1 MSDTHTEAPS
11 VYSPSPEFAEQAN
24 ATEELYRE
32 AEQDR
37 LAFWAKQ
44 ADRLSWD
51 TPFTEVLDWSEAP
64 FAKWFVGGKLNVA
77 YNCVDRHVEAGN
89 GDRVAILWEGA
100 PVGDSRTL
108 TYAELQAE
116 VCRAANALTDLGLV
130 AGDRVAIYMPMVP
143 EAIVAMLA
151 CARLGVMHSVVF
163 AGFSASAL
171 KARIEDAE
179 AKLVITTDGQFRR
192 GKAVSLKESV
202 DEAVG
207 AGGQAGKSTVEHVL
221 VVRRTGM
228 DTPWTEGR
236 DLWWHDTV
244 DAASPEHTPE
254 AFDAEHPLFLLYTSG
269 TTGKPK
275 GIMHTSGGFL
285 TQASYT
291 HHNVFDVKP
300 DTDVYWCTAD
310 IGWVTGHT
318 YIVYGPLS
326 NGVTQV
332 VYEGTPASPN
342 EHRHFEVIEKYG
354 VTIYYTAPTVIRM
367 FMKFGREI
375 PDAHDLSSLRL
386 LGSVGEP
393 INHEAWRWYRDAFGG
408 NKTPIVDTWWQTE
421 TGSIMISPLPGVTE
435 TKPGSAM
442 RPLPGIT
449 AKIVD
454 EDGNELVPGADEA
467 EHVTGYLVLDEP
479 WPSMLR
485 GIWGDPERYKETY
498 WSKYGKQGWYFAGD
512 GARVDSDGSIW
523 LLGRID
529 DVMNVSGHRISTTE
543 VESALVGH
551 SGVAEAAVVGA
562 SDETTGQGICAFV
575 ILESH
580 AKHSDEDMVEVLR
593 EQVAKEIGKIA
604 RPREIHVV
612 PELPKTRSGKI
623 MRRLLR
629 DVAEGRELGDTST
642 LVDPSVFEAIR
653 AEQVARLAKRI
664 RPLHRP
670 GRIPSRAGSWQRCR
684 PVVC

>member
-1 MSDTHTEAPS
+1 MSDSSAVTQSTFP
-11 VYSPSPEFAEQAN
+11 PSPEFAAAAN
-24 ATEELYRE
+24 ASADLYDE
-32 AEQDR
+32 AERDR
-37 LAFWAKQ
+37 LAFWDKQ
-44 ADRLSWD
+44 AKRLAWE
-51 TPFTEVLDWSEAP
+51 TPFGDVLDWSEAP
-64 FAKWFVGGKLNVA
+64 VAKWFVGGKLNVA

-89 GDRVAILWEGA
+89 GDRVAIHWEGE
-100 PVGDSRTL
+100 PVGDQRTI
-108 TYAELQAE
+108 TYAQLKDD

-171 KARIEDAE
+171 RARVEDAE
-179 AKLVITTDGQFRR
+179 AKMVITVDGQYRR
-192 GKAVSLKESV
+192 GKAASLKEAV
-202 DEAVG
+202 DEAV
-207 AGGQAGKSTVEHVL
+207 ADQECVEHVL
-221 VVRRTGM
+221 VVRRTGV

-236 DLWWHDTV
+236 DLWWDETV
-244 DAASPEHTPE
+244 DGASAEHTPE

-275 GIMHTSGGFL
+275 GIMHTTGGYL

-291 HHNVFDVKP
+291 HYNVFDVTP
-300 DTDVYWCTAD
+300 ETDVYWCTAD

-332 VYEGTPASPN
+332 VYEGTPASPD
-342 EHRHFEVIEKYG
+342 EHRHFQIIEKYG
-354 VTIYYTAPTVIRM
+354 VTIYYTAPTLVRS
-367 FMKFGREI
+367 FMKWGRQI
-375 PDAHDLSSLRL
+375 PAEHDLSSLRL

-393 INHEAWRWYRDAFGG
+393 INPEAWRWYRTVFGADR
-408 NKTPIVDTWWQTE
+408 TPIVDTWWQTE
-421 TGSIMISPLPGVTE
+421 TGAIMISPLPGVTDA
-435 TKPGSAM
+435 KPGSAM
-442 RPLPGIT
+442 TPLPGIS
-449 AKIVD
+449 AVIVD
-454 EDGNELVPGADEA
+454 DDGNRLEPGTDHGEQAS
-467 EHVTGYLVLDEP
+467 GYLVLDKP

-485 GIWGDPERYKETY
+485 GIWGDPERFKDTY
-498 WSKYGKQGWYFAGD
+498 WSRFAEQGWYFAGD
-512 GARVDSDGSIW
+512 GARYGKDGEIW
-523 LLGRID
+523 VLGRID
-529 DVMNVSGHRISTTE
+529 DVMNISGHRISTAE

-562 SDETTGQGICAFV
+562 TDEQTGQAICAFV
-575 ILESH
+575 ILKSS
-580 AKHSDEDMVEVLR
+580 AGGGDENMVEELR
-593 EQVAKEIGKIA
+593 AEVAKEISPIA
-604 RPREIHVV
+604 KPREIHVV

-653 AEQVARLAKRI
+653 ASK
-664 RPLHRP
+664 
-670 GRIPSRAGSWQRCR
+670 
-684 PVVC
+684 